1 MTFYK
6 NIEQQV
12 YRTLFQIHNLLL
24 KKCKKILK
32 NAFCLSVYD
41 FQQVIFLQNHQ
52 VMKRLL
58 DKILFNFVLK
68 ILTLMT
74 DLSSVVKA
82 KREVY

>member
-74 DLSSVVKA
+74 DLSSGVKA

>member
-32 NAFCLSVYD
+32 NAICLSVM
-41 FQQVIFLQNHQ
+41 ISNKSSFLQNHQ